1 MCHASYLKADQDIDF
16 LNLNETRGVL
26 LQTDYQKAALLLRE
40 HGIEHPVFIFGSTR
54 IKEPAAAQRHSLD
67 QLSELSTG
75 RRLRPTE
82 PRQSFEQNT
91 HLRAY
96 GISRLQ
102 LL

>member
-1 MCHASYLKADQDIDF
+1 
-16 LNLNETRGVL
+16 
-26 LQTDYQKAALLLRE
+26 
-40 HGIEHPVFIFGSTR
+40 
-54 IKEPAAAQRHSLD
+54 
-67 QLSELSTG
+67 LSELSTG

-82 PRQSFEQNT
+82 PRQSFERNT